1 MVPILA
7 NLPILGRFLRVG
19 CSRSFREKTT
29 FVAQN
34 KKNMVNVIVLC
45 IELLLDIVGLVL
57 GILVYSRSSDNNG
70 LTKAWGVL
78 ATTLSLLLLCDN
90 LEWMWIFSRG
100 GEETI
105 PRFTEVPMNHLS
117 IWHIV
122 RVIVFF
128 QFFSIFPIASLKP
141 GWMTFSRVVS
151 LCIPILLITCIACCY
166 EFFNGHYTTLKSFAS
181 IRENIGE
188 RDVRVRL
195 MLFITSVITPSVTFL
210 FTYMRRWIPV
220 RRKQSQAMSIYMMC
234 FAIIMSGYIWLMLG
248 TSGLCFNVFGYI
260 VILPVLFLNILYL
273 RNENPL
279 SLPPQP
285 VEELEMEEIEAIREI
300 AVSPAVFELSNQMQS
315 LMKHSKP
322 FTNPQYSLLEF
333 LNDLN
338 TNENRL
344 NKALHYDGF
353 SGFRDYINFYRLQ
366 YSKEQAQLKRELTVK
381 ELMFLSGFTSRSSF
395 YRYFASVEKMSPSE
409 YMEMLNRENK

>member
-1 MVPILA
+1 
-7 NLPILGRFLRVG
+7 
-19 CSRSFREKTT
+19 
-29 FVAQN
+29 
-34 KKNMVNVIVLC
+34 MVNVIVLC

-78 ATTLSLLLLCDN
+78 AITLSLLLLCDN

-188 RDVRVRL
+188 QDVRVRL
-195 MLFITSVITPSVTFL
+195 MLFIINVITPSVNFL
-210 FTYMRRWIPV
+210 FPYMRRWIPV
-220 RRKQSQAMSIYMMC
+220 RRKQSKAMSIYMMC

-300 AVSPAVFELSNQMQS
+300 AVSPVVLELSNQMQS
-315 LMKHSKP
+315 LMKHSKS
-322 FTNPQYSLLEF
+322 FTNPLYSLQDF

-366 YSKEQAQLKRELTVK
+366 YFKQAQLKKDLTVK

-409 YMEMLNRENK
+409 YMEMLNREN

>member
-1 MVPILA
+1 
-7 NLPILGRFLRVG
+7 
-19 CSRSFREKTT
+19 
-29 FVAQN
+29 
-34 KKNMVNVIVLC
+34 MVNVIVLC

-78 ATTLSLLLLCDN
+78 AITLSLLLLCDN

-188 RDVRVRL
+188 QDVRVRL
-195 MLFITSVITPSVTFL
+195 MLFIISVITPFVNFL
-210 FTYMRRWIPV
+210 FPYMRRWIPV
-220 RRKQSQAMSIYMMC
+220 RRKQSKAMSIYMMC

-300 AVSPAVFELSNQMQS
+300 AVSPVVLELSNQMQS
-315 LMKHSKP
+315 LMKHSKS
-322 FTNPQYSLLEF
+322 FTNPLYSLQDF

-366 YSKEQAQLKRELTVK
+366 YFKEQAQLKKDLTVK

-409 YMEMLNRENK
+409 YMEMLNREN